1 MSIDNQDDVVAL
13 ARVGAAVADARD
25 TMGKAVVPGVT
36 TAELDAIGREV
47 LRKHGARSA
56 PQLAYDFPGATCISV
71 NADLAHGIPGPRV
84 LRDGDL
90 VNLDVSAE
98 IDGYWAD
105 TGASFAVGNVTAE
118 KRRLLSSTR
127 QALLDALR
135 EVRTGAPM
143 RNIGKAVERRARKA
157 GFRVIRNLAGHG
169 VGRFI
174 HEKPEVSNT
183 FDPRN
188 RLVLTEGLVI
198 AIEPFLSTG
207 ASVVVEGDDG
217 WTLRTPDGS
226 FGAQFEHTVIVTK
239 NGPLVLTHG
248 QAAA

>member
-1 MSIDNQDDVVAL
+1 MSIDNQDDVAAL
-13 ARVGAAVADARD
+13 ARVGAAVAEARD
-25 TMGKAVVPGVT
+25 TMGKNVVPGIT
-36 TAELDAIGREV
+36 TAELDAIGRDV
-47 LRKHGARSA
+47 LRAHGARSA
-56 PQLAYDFPGATCISV
+56 PQLAYDFPGTTCISV
-71 NADLAHGIPGPRV
+71 NQDLAHGIPGARV
-84 LRDGDL
+84 LREGDL

-105 TGASFAVGNVTAE
+105 TGASFAVGEITAE
-118 KRRLLSSTR
+118 KRRLLTTTR
-127 QALLDALR
+127 NALADALR

-143 RNIGKAVERRARKA
+143 RNIGKAVERRARKG

-183 FDPRN
+183 FDPKN
-188 RLVLTEGLVI
+188 RIMMTEGLVI

-207 ASVVVEGDDG
+207 ASVVVEGNDG

-239 NGPLVLTHG
+239 DGPLVLTYG
-248 QAAA
+248 KAA